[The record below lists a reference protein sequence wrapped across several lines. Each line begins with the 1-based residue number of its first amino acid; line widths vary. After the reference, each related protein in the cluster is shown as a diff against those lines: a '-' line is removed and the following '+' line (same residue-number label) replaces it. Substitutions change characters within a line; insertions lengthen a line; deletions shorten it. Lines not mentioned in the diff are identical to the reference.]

1 MAQTSCLITSG
12 SRPELSI
19 NQGVRQQV
27 IIHGPG
33 GWTGDGFR
41 HAVDLVQSVWVDR
54 KPLIS
59 HHYFLTNAAY
69 GFVTQAQP
77 DAAVEVLRTL

>member
-19 NQGVRQQV
+19 NQGVRKQV
-27 IIHGPG
+27 TIHSPG
-33 GWTGDGFR
+33 AAF
-41 HAVDLVQSVWVDR
+41 VMLSILCKLVQSVWADR

-59 HHYFLTNAAY
+59 YRYFLANAAY
-69 GFVTQAQP
+69 AFTQAQP
-77 DAAVEVLRTL
+77 DAAVDVLREL